1 MTTKL
6 TDDLE
11 FQEPG
16 ISVQALL
23 LFGLALTAGTIA
35 AATLLPDW
43 LPNLATSMLGSEVKV
58 FWYLSRG
65 TALVS
70 FGLLWLSMALG
81 LAITNHMARVWPGG
95 PTAFGIHEYTSILG
109 LGFGLF
115 HGLILMGDRYI
126 NYSLTQVLLP
136 FASVNYRPI
145 WVGLGQVA
153 FYFWGLLVISF
164 YVRKRIGTKTWRLIH
179 YASFLTFLMVFL
191 HGETSGT
198 DTNTPWAQWL
208 YWITGSSLLFLLV
221 YRILFNVKLFSQ
233 SSKQSKIITA
243 RPQASSQNPLN
254 LGAPGHGRLGA
265 QPSDGDS
272 ASGVAQAGGFD

>member
-16 ISVQALL
+16 ISAQALFFL
-23 LFGLALTAGTIA
+23 GLALTAGTIA
-35 AATLLPDW
+35 AATLLPTW
-43 LPNLATSMLGSEVKV
+43 LPNLATSMLGSEAKV
-58 FWYLSRG
+58 YWYLSRG

-70 FGLLWLSMALG
+70 FGLLWLSMMLG
-81 LAITNHMARVWPGG
+81 LAITNHLARVWPGG

-126 NYSLTQVLLP
+126 NYTLMQVLLP
-136 FASVNYRPI
+136 FASVNYRPV

-164 YVRKRIGTKTWRLIH
+164 YIRKRIGTKTWRLIH
-179 YASFLTFLMVFL
+179 YASFFTFLMVFI
-191 HGETSGT
+191 HGVTSGT
-198 DTNTPWAQWL
+198 DTSTPWAQWM
-208 YWITGSSLLFLLV
+208 YWISGSSLLFLLF
-221 YRILFNVKLFSQ
+221 YRVLFNVKLLSRP
-233 SSKQSKIITA
+233 SKQAGVPTR
-243 RPQASSQNPLN
+243 RPQPSSQKPLN

-265 QPSDGDS
+265 QTSDSDGT
-272 ASGVAQAGGFD
+272 SGIAEAGGFD